1 MTLTKEVV
9 EFANVLQIQDDI
21 HLQELIEESIEIG
34 EKIEAGDDSLR
45 SVLDVLV
52 TTIESY
58 EDDHFKLPS
67 VSPEEM
73 MRWLMEKNSHK
84 QTDMIDVASRT
95 VINEILKGKRKLNRL
110 HIERLCIKYNVDANW
125 FYHKSIQ
132 EDV

>member
-9 EFANVLQIQDDI
+9 EFANVLHIQDDN
-21 HLQELIEESIEIG
+21 HLYELIEESLEIS
-34 EKIEAGDDSLR
+34 EKVEDGDDSLR
-45 SVLDVLV
+45 PVLDLLI

-58 EDDHFKLPS
+58 EDEHFKLPF
-67 VSPEEM
+67 VPPEEM
-73 MRWLMEKNSHK
+73 MRWLMEKNKHK
-84 QTDMIDVASRT
+84 QTDMVDVASRT

-132 EDV
+132 EAL